1 MVTSLGQFTG
11 DEPGT
16 NKGCRADT
24 NQGCRADTKQVI
36 FVDPIHQGCILSF
49 PGGRAYTKQGC
60 RAVQG
65 CCPLEM
71 AVAVVVAVEGVGS
84 YHCASYTM

>member
-1 MVTSLGQFTG
+1 MGQG
-11 DEPGT
+11 I
-16 NKGCRADT
+16 RALPDI
-24 NQGCRADTKQVI
+24 NQGCRADTKQGCRA
-36 FVDPIHQGCILSF
+36 DTKQGC
-49 PGGRAYTKQGC
+49 RADTKQGCRADTKQGCRADTKQGC

-84 YHCASYTM
+84 YCNSGTM